1 MIKWCEAKY
10 IDHHNYYANRK
21 MKEAINM
28 NAYAPG
34 EGNFGNL
41 MNSDLG
47 SYIDP
52 IWKAINFIVQIQNT
66 VKRKDF

>member
-1 MIKWCEAKY
+1 
-10 IDHHNYYANRK
+10 
-21 MKEAINM
+21 MKEAIYM

-41 MNSDLG
+41 MNNDLG

-52 IWKAINFIVQIQNT
+52 IWEAINLIVQNT
-66 VKRKDF
+66 VKRKDL